1 MNATADF
8 VIVGGGVHG
17 ASLAFHLASTGAG
30 SVILLEQHTLA
41 SGPTGRSGA
50 MIRPL
55 FTERAYI
62 ELVTAATVMFEE
74 WDVIVGGDAGYRQ
87 PGFVRIV
94 SEWTD
99 DQLGA
104 DLKLFE
110 KLGVRHDRISQSDL
124 SQYVPL
130 GTFHDGELGLF
141 LPDGGFADPVWTT
154 RTLARAA
161 EQAGATIM
169 EGVAVTGV
177 SVTNGRIQAVET
189 SAGRIASPV
198 VVNCAGAWSRDLAR
212 MVGVELPIEDHRTP
226 TAILY
231 APEGYPDGAPIQSD
245 VRNKVYMR
253 SMGANLL
260 RVAHFG
266 WHPDLANP
274 DDFDE
279 TVSQEQLRT
288 LRGASHQRAPSM
300 RFTPVFGGFSAIYD
314 MTPDGHPI
322 VGLVDGP
329 DGFWCNCGWS
339 GNGFAS
345 APAVGR
351 SLAQLI
357 TQQPPDIDLSFFAWP
372 RRDDITVRPDIQHV
386 HQ

>member
-161 EQAGATIM
+161 
-169 EGVAVTGV
+169 
-177 SVTNGRIQAVET
+177 
-189 SAGRIASPV
+189 
-198 VVNCAGAWSRDLAR
+198 
-212 MVGVELPIEDHRTP
+212 
-226 TAILY
+226 
-231 APEGYPDGAPIQSD
+231 
-245 VRNKVYMR
+245 
-253 SMGANLL
+253 
-260 RVAHFG
+260 
-266 WHPDLANP
+266 
-274 DDFDE
+274 
-279 TVSQEQLRT
+279 
-288 LRGASHQRAPSM
+288 
-300 RFTPVFGGFSAIYD
+300 
-314 MTPDGHPI
+314 
-322 VGLVDGP
+322 
-329 DGFWCNCGWS
+329 
-339 GNGFAS
+339 
-345 APAVGR
+345 
-351 SLAQLI
+351 
-357 TQQPPDIDLSFFAWP
+357 
-372 RRDDITVRPDIQHV
+372 
-386 HQ
+386 